1 MGKSCSNDVTEV
13 VDYKAAR
20 VGPPTEAATKLEKT
34 TESIL
39 LEPWDLL
46 KILQQPRKCLM
57 KMDAGKF
64 R

>member
-1 MGKSCSNDVTEV
+1 MGKSCSSDVTEV

-20 VGPPTEAATKLEKT
+20 VGPPTEAATELEKT

-46 KILQQPRKCLM
+46 KILQQPRKC
-57 KMDAGKF
+57 
-64 R
+64 